1 MADSLTT
8 DLYQHSVTASD
19 MPEYLGNGVVNFLI
33 PWFMLGAA
41 NLPLPSELPP
51 YWSLRF
57 GVAAYWSRD
66 LILRT
71 TILHESFWS
80 GAVAKT
86 ATKAAAKSFDL
97 TGSRITRYQDM
108 LLDWGGDGYVPSQQ
122 RGMIDYLC
130 TNNGEFWEIVRVSNA
145 AGSRIIGLVHLD
157 SLRVIRTGDPDV
169 PFLFLDLHGNYHEL
183 REYQIISLVD
193 MPDPASASLGIG
205 HCAAERAYQ
214 KIYTVAAM
222 EQYFKEKI
230 TGTGAN
236 TLDFVTG
243 VNDAQ
248 LQALLKDGKDE
259 ATRRGQI
266 YYQGHVI
273 AGILSQVEMKH
284 IAIPLRE
291 LPDGYDHEKEL
302 QIAQLAYANAI
313 GIDVQDINPGLLAK
327 GALGVGAQ
335 SVVMAEKAAGYGP
348 AAREKHLTHLLNR
361 DILPDSV
368 TFAFRERDLRDEKAR
383 ADIAKVRA
391 DTRTTMIGDGTITP
405 QEARQLAA
413 DDKDIPQEFL
423 TVDQTESTAVSDE
436 EKPVEQADLKLSAE
450 TVVPQ
455 AAIPTASTAAPEQP
469 IAESADF
476 QTNFNA
482 GQSQAVMKVIDSIA
496 KGDIT
501 REAGIN
507 ILTVM
512 FRLTPEQAERLL
524 LGVGQN
530 PAAEQTATTK
540 EIAAL
545 VALKESIDRARET
558 MRDTSRTQPGWLVR
572 LMNGGKA

>member
-1 MADSLTT
+1 MSDSMTN
-8 DLYQHSVTASD
+8 DLFKHSVTAPD
-19 MPEYLGNGVVNFLI
+19 MPEYVGGGVVNFII
-33 PWFMLGAA
+33 PWFMLSAS

-71 TILHESFWS
+71 TILHESFWG

-97 TGSRITRYQDM
+97 TGPRVTRYQDM

-122 RGMIDYLC
+122 RGLLDYLT

-157 SLRVIRTGDPDV
+157 SLRVIRTGDIET
-169 PFLFLDLHGNYHEL
+169 PFLFLDLHGSYHEL
-183 REYQIISLVD
+183 RDYQVLSLVD
-193 MPDPASASLGIG
+193 MPDPASAALGIG

-214 KIYTVAAM
+214 KIYTVAVM

-236 TLDFVTG
+236 TLDIVTG
-243 VNDAQ
+243 VNDPQ
-248 LQALLKDGKDE
+248 LQGVMQDGKAE

-266 YYQGHVI
+266 YFQGHI
-273 AGILSQVEMKH
+273 IMGILSQVDMKH
-284 IAIPLRE
+284 VSIPLRE

-302 QIAQLAYANAI
+302 LIAQLAYANAI
-313 GIDVQDINPGLLAK
+313 GIDPQEINPALLAK

-335 SVVMAEKAAGYGP
+335 SVV
-348 AAREKHLTHLLNR
+348 REKHLTHLLNR

-368 TFAFRERDLRDEKAR
+368 TFAFRERDLRDEKQE
-383 ADIAKVRA
+383 ADIELTRA
-391 DTRTTMIGDGTITP
+391 QTRTAMITDGTITA

-423 TVDQTESTAVSDE
+423 TLDQTEGTAVTDE
-436 EKPVEQADLKLSAE
+436 EKPVADGELQA
-450 TVVPQ
+450 
-455 AAIPTASTAAPEQP
+455 QP
-469 IAESADF
+469 IAPVAPP
-476 QTNFNA
+476 A
-482 GQSQAVMKVIDSIA
+482 PPPPIAVPAVQA
-496 KGDIT
+496 
-501 REAGIN
+501 
-507 ILTVM
+507 
-512 FRLTPEQAERLL
+512 Q
-524 LGVGQN
+524 
-530 PAAEQTATTK
+530 K
-540 EIAAL
+540 EIDAL
-545 VALKESIDRARET
+545 IALKESIEAI
-558 MRDTSRTQPGWLVR
+558 R
-572 LMNGGKA
+572 LRMEPHD